1 MLFYKKMIFIFYEN
15 IIIKQIHNMNLTS
28 VTINLNKEKRV
39 LYNNIKHYGIAK
51 NGIIYGGMVRDE
63 IIATHYRD
71 VYDTYVRDNKIS
83 SAYQNRYWD
92 STFHEESNKRLIIP
106 NDMDIYFD
114 NNENAELFIESIKA
128 YSGQFSGGSVYI
140 RDITRTNVALY
151 LIGHNFS
158 HKKVKMIFKLGRT
171 IVFNGIRIEINIDM
185 IINNSENRNN
195 IEPPFNCADFSSNLF
210 VMVKN
215 YSGRYDIRLSKNTGT
230 KLDDMNYVSKKRIEM
245 DIINN
250 LINGKTEFIRRS
262 YDSIGEYIN
271 GMRILK
277 MISREYPLS
286 ITNILFKDVENIDEI
301 KVDQDCDI
309 CQSSVKS
316 DYGKDGK
323 IIEINTNKCSKN
335 YMHRCCFIQYLEK
348 EINSRRFNE
357 LSNSVECRCTRRNL
371 FNFKESHK
379 YSSLY

>member
-1 MLFYKKMIFIFYEN
+1 
-15 IIIKQIHNMNLTS
+15 MNVLT
-28 VTINLNKEKRV
+28 VTINLTKEKRM
-39 LYNNIKHYGIAK
+39 LYSNIKHYGISQ

-63 IIATHYRD
+63 IIATHFKD
-71 VYDTYVRDNKIS
+71 VYDTYVHDNKIS
-83 SAYQNRYWD
+83 SAFENKYWD

-114 NNENAELFIESIKA
+114 DNEKAELFIENIKA
-128 YSGQFSGGSVYI
+128 YSSQFSGGSVYI
-140 RDITRTNVALY
+140 RNITRTNIAFY
-151 LIGHNFS
+151 SIGQNFT
-158 HKKVKMIFKLGRT
+158 HKKVKMIFKVGRT
-171 IVFNGIRIEINIDM
+171 IVFSGIKIEINIDI
-185 IINNSENRNN
+185 IINNSENRNK

-210 VMVKN
+210 VIVKN

-230 KLDDMNYVSKKRIEM
+230 KLDEMNYVNKKRTEM

-262 YDSIGEYIN
+262 YDNISEYIS

-277 MISREYPLS
+277 MINREYPLS
-286 ITNILFKDVENIDEI
+286 ITNILFKDIENIDEI

-309 CQSSVKS
+309 CQLSVKS

-335 YMHRCCFIQYLEK
+335 YMHRTCFIQYLEK
-348 EINSRRFNE
+348 EIHSKRLNE
-357 LSNSVECRCTRRNL
+357 ASNCIECRCTRRNL

-379 YSSLY
+379 YSSLYK